1 MELSDLDLGLLLALD
16 ALLQDANVTRAAT
29 RLGIGQPALSARL
42 GRLRELFGD
51 PLFVP
56 ASGGRGVVATPL
68 AEALRPALADALAQ
82 LRRLIEPGDGFDPAR
97 SRRTFVIAAYENP
110 ATVFAPA
117 LVADLAAAA
126 PGVRIA
132 FVAPGADTAARL
144 ERGGVDLLLGAD
156 RGHEGLVCRRLLDS
170 DYATAQRRG
179 HPRGTGPL
187 DLDAFCALDHVLI
200 SADGGGFAGVVD
212 DALAA
217 LGRSRRVAVSTQSY
231 ALAPLIVAGSDCI
244 GTMPRRVLQ
253 RFAAGLDLFA
263 PPLALPSA
271 RLYAFWHPRSHAD
284 PGHAWLRERLY
295 AAAGAAP

>member
-16 ALLQDANVTRAAT
+16 ALLQDTNVTRAAA
-29 RLGIGQPALSARL
+29 RLGISQSALSGRL

-68 AEALRPALADALAQ
+68 ADALAQ
-82 LRRLIEPGDGFDPAR
+82 LRRLIEPTHGFDPAR
-97 SRRTFVIAAYENP
+97 SRRTFVIAVYENP

-117 LVADLAAAA
+117 LVAHLAAAA
-126 PGVRIA
+126 PGARIA
-132 FVAPGADTAARL
+132 FVAPGADTAERL

-156 RGHEGLVCRRLLDS
+156 RGREGLICRKLLDS

-212 DALAA
+212 DALAS
-217 LGRSRRVAVSTQSY
+217 LGRSRRVVVSTQSY

-295 AAAGAAP
+295 EAAEAAP